1 MKLCGWANQFVIKMD
16 TPVLFCLV
24 GQPLLI
30 SHVGSF
36 CVEIKPAVLL
46 ATVAGARDQSL
57 YQTNPECPWVKE
69 TDLAQDRCSV

>member
-1 MKLCGWANQFVIKMD
+1 MAVGGGGTEGGVVKLCGWGRQLVIKMD
-16 TPVLFCLV
+16 TPVLFRLV

-46 ATVAGARDQSL
+46 ATVAGAWDQS
-57 YQTNPECPWVKE
+57 
-69 TDLAQDRCSV
+69 

>member
-1 MKLCGWANQFVIKMD
+1 MQVH
-16 TPVLFCLV
+16 TPVLFCLA

-30 SHVGSF
+30 SHVECF

-46 ATVAGARDQSL
+46 ATVAGAWDHSS
-57 YQTNPECPWVKE
+57 YKTKPKCPWVKE